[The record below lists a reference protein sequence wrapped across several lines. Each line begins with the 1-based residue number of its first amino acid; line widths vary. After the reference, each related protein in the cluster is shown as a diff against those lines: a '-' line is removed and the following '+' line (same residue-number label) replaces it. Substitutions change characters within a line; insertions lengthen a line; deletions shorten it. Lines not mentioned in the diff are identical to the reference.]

1 MKTTFSKILSCILAL
16 SLVLSLGAITAFAQG
31 DTSIQCEQD
40 IINAIDAIPVGGSGE
55 ITIENIMM
63 GLSNSIYIDS
73 KDVTFN
79 LKNAQI
85 STTAE
90 GCPVIIALDANITI
104 NADSNSSLTANSDT
118 FGMGVIRLDNTFW
131 DAETETYTKT
141 FNLTFNGGKYF
152 SAPDDAVV
160 HAVPG
165 TVVTLDNVMCN
176 GIVDA
181 INMET
186 VGVPE
191 YGKLVI
197 NGGNFTT
204 DIRDYAADG
213 KFSCKVGEKY
223 YVRDKETSD
232 EFAKL
237 VPNNTITFDY
247 APPKSIEDEALFL
260 LAETLWEQN
269 PELNFNPESFS
280 SDFKTCEIGIN
291 MDTPWEEVHAV
302 QVVWNYDE
310 KVLQT
315 AKTYIDK
322 FPTDRNWFA
331 VSDLELVNYYANYNP
346 DAENESFANYSG
358 ELKAIFNNANFT
370 LEVETRGGGDAP
382 FYTET
387 IGSAKLMHDGKV
399 YFSAGMLGARGEHV
413 FYVPENTAS
422 TKDALTAA
430 VQKRIDDYIGKGK
443 IKITATDYTVT
454 KFYDDELAG
463 YDEVL
468 ADARATLNAEMAK
481 PENERDMFVIWNCQG
496 IIDHTPDYKQQFID
510 SFKDGGDHAFLNKA
524 EGGFIFTA
532 DVVGREVAF
541 DFIIVK
547 DDTKMVVPSFA
558 SADLETNVSVTTTSS
573 SVPLDTV
580 AKVEKLTEGTDFDRI
595 TKALDGMQC
604 EIFDINLHSASA
616 NKNITKLEDGEFY
629 VTLPIPDEFANKNV
643 TVYYVDDNGKPTEHP
658 PVSIDLQN
666 KFVTFTT
673 DHFSVYSLAIK
684 ATPGGVGE
692 SEAMPEPAPTPDIP
706 KTGDSTDMVPF
717 AIIAIIAVLGIFG
730 STRFGRKRTK

>member
-40 IINAIDAIPVGGSGE
+40 IINAIDAIPTGGSGE

-118 FGMGVIRLDNTFW
+118 FGMGAIRLYNTFW

-152 SAPDDAVV
+152 SAPNDAVV
-160 HAVPG
+160 YATPG
-165 TVVTLDNVMCN
+165 TTVTLTDVMCD

-191 YGKLVI
+191 YGKLKI

-247 APPKSIEDEALFL
+247 APPKSLEDEWIFL
-260 LAETLWEQN
+260 LAEELCEKT

-291 MDTPWEEVHAV
+291 MDTAKEEVHAV
-302 QVVWNYDE
+302 NVKWNYNE
-310 KVLQT
+310 KVLDV
-315 AKTYIDK
+315 AKTYIK
-322 FPTDRNWFA
+322 NFPTDRNWFT

-399 YFSAGMLGARGEHV
+399 YFSAGMLGARGEHL

-430 VQKRIDDYIGKGK
+430 AQKRIDDYLGKGK

-463 YDEVL
+463 YDEAL

-481 PENERDMFVIWNCQG
+481 PENERDMFVIWDCQG

-532 DVVGREVAF
+532 DVVGKDVAF
-541 DFIIVK
+541 DFIVDK
-547 DDTKMVVPSFA
+547 DDDKLAVPTFA
-558 SADLETNVSVTTTSS
+558 TVDLNTNVSVKTDSS
-573 SVPLDTV
+573 TVPLDTSIV
-580 AKVEKLTEGTDFDRI
+580 VEKPENTEIYEKTIESLNATEVETFDIKLHSTSLNDYVEKLDNGNFIVQLPISKE
-595 TKALDGMQC
+595 
-604 EIFDINLHSASA
+604 
-616 NKNITKLEDGEFY
+616 LEDK
-629 VTLPIPDEFANKNV
+629 VLA
-643 TVYYVDDNGKPTEHP
+643 VYYIGDDGKAKEYEVDTKSNAG
-658 PVSIDLQN
+658 
-666 KFVTFTT
+666 FATFETN
-673 DHFSVYSLAIK
+673 HFSVYSLAIK

-730 STRFGRKRTK
+730 SIRFGRKRTK

>member
-1 MKTTFSKILSCILAL
+1 MKTMFSKILSCILAL

-40 IINAIDAIPVGGSGE
+40 IINAIDAIPTGGSGE

-118 FGMGVIRLDNTFW
+118 FGMGAVRLDNTFW

-165 TVVTLDNVMCN
+165 TVVTLDNVMYD

-197 NGGNFTT
+197 NGGRFTN
-204 DIRDYAADG
+204 DIRKYAAAG
-213 KFSCKVGEKY
+213 KFACNVGDFY

-247 APPKSIEDEALFL
+247 APPKSLEDEWIFL
-260 LAETLWEQN
+260 LADELCEKT

-291 MDTPWEEVHAV
+291 MDTAKEEVHAV
-302 QVVWNYDE
+302 NVKWNYNE
-310 KVLQT
+310 KVLDV
-315 AKTYIDK
+315 AKTYIK
-322 FPTDRNWFA
+322 NFPTNRNWFT

-399 YFSAGMLGARGEHV
+399 YFSAGMLGARGEHL

-443 IKITATDYTVT
+443 IKVTAKNKTVTDY
-454 KFYDDELAG
+454 YNEEIAR
-463 YDEVL
+463 YDEQL
-468 ADARATLNAEMAK
+468 ADAQTRLAAEMAK
-481 PENERDMFVIWNCQG
+481 PDAEKDWFVIMDCQY
-496 IIDHTPDYKQQFID
+496 IIDTTPTYKQQYIE
-510 SFKDGGDHAFLNKA
+510 SYQDGGDHAFLNKA
-524 EGGFIFTA
+524 EGGFVFSA
-532 DVVGREVAF
+532 EVNGKDVTF
-541 DFIIVK
+541 DFIVDK
-547 DDTKMVVPSFA
+547 DDDKLAVPTFA
-558 SADLETNVSVTTTSS
+558 TVDLNTNVLVTTNSS
-573 SVPLDTV
+573 TVPLDTSIV
-580 AKVEKLTEGTDFDRI
+580 VEKPENTEIYEKTIESLNATEVETFDIKLHSTSLNDYVEKLDNDNFIVQLPISKE
-595 TKALDGMQC
+595 
-604 EIFDINLHSASA
+604 
-616 NKNITKLEDGEFY
+616 LED
-629 VTLPIPDEFANKNV
+629 NV
-643 TVYYVDDNGKPTEHP
+643 LAVYYIGDDGKAKEYEVDTKSNAG
-658 PVSIDLQN
+658 
-666 KFVTFTT
+666 FATFATN
-673 DHFSVYSLAIK
+673 HFSVYSLAIK
-684 ATPGGVGE
+684 ANQGGVGE
-692 SEAMPEPAPTPDIP
+692 SEAIPAPTPDIP

-730 STRFGRKRTK
+730 SIRFGRKRTK